1 MHGFC
6 KNEGDSQVSNNNNRH
21 ARRSVIALFAISM
34 LCVLATPLA
43 AQELVLGEEKFEPG
57 IVLIFEGA
65 VRDHVLP
72 TAQHLP
78 EDETHV
84 HIEGR
89 ANWSADEADL
99 PPGTPTNGFVAYIE
113 MHAQVTNEVTGATT
127 FVTLTPHINLIDNM
141 HYARNMTL
149 PGSASDLYK
158 VRFFVNPPDPFT
170 LALHRDWLHDPK
182 GGDRLFMPKIF
193 TYENVSFVDIVN
205 APPRPSA
212 LQGDAV
218 AQ

>member
-1 MHGFC
+1 MR
-6 KNEGDSQVSNNNNRH
+6 NINNHRYTP
-21 ARRSVIALFAISM
+21 RSAIAVFAIGM
-34 LCVLATPLA
+34 LCLLVTPLA

-78 EDETHV
+78 ESETHV

-149 PGSASDLYK
+149 PGTASDLYK

-212 LQGDAV
+212 LAAEGV
-218 AQ
+218 AE

>member
-1 MHGFC
+1 MS
-6 KNEGDSQVSNNNNRH
+6 KNNRNRYG
-21 ARRSVIALFAISM
+21 RRSAVAIFAIGM
-34 LCVLATPLA
+34 LYVLTTPLA

-72 TAQHLP
+72 TAQHLA
-78 EDETHV
+78 EDQTDV

-99 PPGTPTNGFVAYIE
+99 PPGTPTNGFVAYIV
-113 MHAQVTNEVTGATT
+113 MHAQVTNETTGETT
-127 FVTLTPHINLIDNM
+127 FATLTPHINLIDNM
-141 HYARNMTL
+141 HYARNITL
-149 PGSASDLYK
+149 PGTASDLYK
-158 VRFFVNPPDPFT
+158 VRFFVNPPDPFD

-212 LQGDAV
+212 LEAAGN